1 MGNRVIYRADVNLS
15 DEPKT
20 AAAYAR
26 LLPKYELLRDEELIV
41 VNADVTRVV
50 STVSAA
56 ATRMA
61 AIASDI
67 VKVPDYDAQDI
78 PELHDCADGLDFAE
92 AEYRATLKTMT
103 ELSDLAQECM
113 QTRER
118 FVVDLKNVAT
128 HGVLEEGY
136 LKEYTGGNGFSAMI
150 DDVRLLCRLYRH
162 HWDALS
168 GKTCRKLEDLD
179 RAEAV
184 IHRMGHLMG
193 LKNLGTAE
201 VTRTAQMRNRA
212 FTYLVKRYDRM
223 CRAVEFVR
231 WENDDAEQFAPSLY
245 ANRGGKRKAQPDN
258 DEEPQPGA
266 QQPQQPA
273 IGANGPFVPSP
284 VSPSASGGSSASGG
298 PGSPT
303 TPQRL
308 PGMPGGSPFIQ

>member
-20 AAAYAR
+20 PAAYGR
-26 LLPKYELLRDEELIV
+26 LLPKYELLRDEELVV

-61 AIASDI
+61 SIASDI
-67 VKVPDYDAQDI
+67 VKIPDYDAQDI
-78 PELHDCADGLDFAE
+78 EELQDCADGLDFAE
-92 AEYRATLKTMT
+92 AEYRATLKTMN

-118 FVVDLKNVAT
+118 FVVDLKNVAA
-128 HGVLEEGY
+128 HGMLEEGY
-136 LKEYTGGNGFSAMI
+136 LKEYTGGKGFSAMI
-150 DDVRLLCRLYRH
+150 DDVRLLCRLYRN
-162 HWDALS
+162 HWETLS
-168 GKTCRKLEDLD
+168 GNTCRKLEEVE

-223 CRAVEFVR
+223 CRAVAFAR
-231 WENDDAEQFAPSLY
+231 WEKDDAEQFAPSLY
-245 ANRGGKRKAQPDN
+245 ANRGGKRKSQPDK
-258 DEEPQPGA
+258 DEAQRPGA

-273 IGANGPFVPSP
+273 IGPNGPFVTAP
-284 VSPSASGGSSASGG
+284 VSPSASGGSNVSGG
-298 PGSPT
+298 NGSPT